1 MTVWHRDRK
10 TIVLQVRSNP
20 FRQSA
25 TDLARSEDF
34 NRQAGRGIEMIIIV
48 CRASNKLLSSNEFV
62 CGCYFDSH
70 SLEASSRLRPITA
83 AVGSGLG

>member
-25 TDLARSEDF
+25 TDLAGRYAF
-34 NRQAGRGIEMIIIV
+34 RGLQQAGWTWYRNDNNSMQGQQQVIIMKRIRV
-48 CRASNKLLSSNEFV
+48 WLLF
-62 CGCYFDSH
+62 
-70 SLEASSRLRPITA
+70 
-83 AVGSGLG
+83 